1 MVPAPTLYLPPTAHL
16 LSPLGDLIYMEVFG
30 TPIALLNTEAALDL
44 LDKRG
49 ALYSDRPASA
59 MAAD

>member
-1 MVPAPTLYLPPTAHL
+1 
-16 LSPLGDLIYMEVFG
+16 MEVFG
-30 TPIALLNTEAALDL
+30 TPITLLNTQAAMDL

-49 ALYSDRPASA
+49 ALYSDRPVSP

>member
-1 MVPAPTLYLPPTAHL
+1 
-16 LSPLGDLIYMEVFG
+16 MEVFG

-49 ALYSDRPASA
+49 ALYSDRPPSH

>member
-1 MVPAPTLYLPPTAHL
+1 MHNTLIFSISE
-16 LSPLGDLIYMEVFG
+16 LSSAIGDIVYMEVFG
-30 TPIALLNTEAALDL
+30 TPIALLNTQAAMDL

-49 ALYSDRPASA
+49 ALYSDRPDSP